1 MYLNKQLRH
10 SIFHFIKYFIQMKT
24 FYTFLLGTFMS
35 FGMMAQDTFSIIAVD
50 PATGEVGSAG
60 ASCVTGVGAGGIIDI
75 ITDIIPGKGGVNSQA
90 WVCIPN
96 TNLQNAIA
104 RMEEGLSPQ
113 EIIDWLLLNDSC
125 SSQNFDPEFR
135 QYGIADLDGAGDP
148 RTAGW
153 TGSMAD
159 DYKEDRQGANFSV
172 QGNILLDVSVIDNME
187 ANFNNTNGT
196 LADKLM
202 AAMQGANFAGA
213 DSRCLA
219 NGTSSTTAY
228 LLVYRADDD
237 PNDPYLRL
245 NVGQQ
250 APGIEPIDILQD
262 LYDNFL
268 TVEENIIKD
277 LVSIYP
283 NPALDV
289 LSLEL
294 DPALT
299 LNSISVYDVNGKQHI
314 AENEF
319 ADKRLQHNINV
330 SQLAAGIYFLR
341 IESGQGTATLK
352 FVKK

>member
-1 MYLNKQLRH
+1 MKKIYSFLAAL
-10 SIFHFIKYFIQMKT
+10 FICSS
-24 FYTFLLGTFMS
+24 LS
-35 FGMMAQDTFSIIAVD
+35 AQDTFSIIAVD

-60 ASCVTGVGAGGIIDI
+60 ASCVTGVGSGGIIDI

-90 WVCIPN
+90 YVCIPN
-96 TNLQNAIA
+96 TNLQNAIL

-125 SSQNFDPEFR
+125 SSQNFDPAFR
-135 QYGIADLDGAGDP
+135 QYGIADLDGGGTP

-153 TGSMAD
+153 TGNMAD
-159 DYKEDRQGANFSV
+159 DYKEDRQASNFSV

-187 ANFNNTNGT
+187 ANFNNTSGT

-250 APGIEPIDILQD
+250 AVGVEPIDILQG
-262 LYDNFL
+262 LYDDFLAVEDFELNNKLRLFPNPVDSELTLDVDPSIILTRLSIYDINGKNLFSQNEFGTPQLQQKIDVAQLAPGVFFL
-268 TVEENIIKD
+268 TVESD
-277 LVSIYP
+277 
-283 NPALDV
+283 
-289 LSLEL
+289 
-294 DPALT
+294 
-299 LNSISVYDVNGKQHI
+299 
-314 AENEF
+314 
-319 ADKRLQHNINV
+319 
-330 SQLAAGIYFLR
+330 
-341 IESGQGTATLK
+341 QGTASIK
-352 FVKK
+352 FVKR

>member
-1 MYLNKQLRH
+1 
-10 SIFHFIKYFIQMKT
+10 MKKIYS
-24 FYTFLLGTFMS
+24 FFAALLV
-35 FGMMAQDTFSIIAVD
+35 FGSLSAQDTFSIIAVD

-90 WVCIPN
+90 YVCIPN
-96 TNLQNAIA
+96 TNLQNAIL

-125 SSQNFDPEFR
+125 SSQNFDPAFR
-135 QYGIADLDGAGDP
+135 QYGIADLDGGGNP

-153 TGSMAD
+153 TGNMAD
-159 DYKEDRQGANFSV
+159 DYKEDRQASNFSV

-187 ANFNNTNGT
+187 ANFNNTAGT

-250 APGIEPIDILQD
+250 APGVEPIDILQD

-268 TVEENIIKD
+268 TVEDVELNNK
-277 LVSIYP
+277 LRLFP
-283 NPALDV
+283 NPADN
-289 LSLEL
+289 EL
-294 DPALT
+294 TLGVDPSIALT
-299 LNSISVYDVNGKQHI
+299 NLSIYDINGKNLFSQSDFG
-314 AENEF
+314 AQQ
-319 ADKRLQHNINV
+319 LQQKINV
-330 SQLAAGIYFLR
+330 SQLPSGVFFLTV
-341 IESGQGTATLK
+341 ESDQGTTSIK
-352 FVKK
+352 FVKR

>member
-1 MYLNKQLRH
+1 
-10 SIFHFIKYFIQMKT
+10 MKKL
-24 FYTFLLGTFMS
+24 YSLLATLLICGS
-35 FGMMAQDTFSIIAVD
+35 LSAQDTFSIIAVD

-96 TNLQNAIA
+96 TNLQNAIL

-125 SSQNFDPEFR
+125 SSQNFDPAFR
-135 QYGIADLDGAGDP
+135 QYGIADLDGGGNP

-153 TGSMAD
+153 TGNMAD
-159 DYKEDRQGANFSV
+159 DYKEDRQASNFSV

-187 ANFNNTNGT
+187 ANFNNTAGT

-228 LLVYRADDD
+228 LLVYRADDE

-268 TVEENIIKD
+268 AVEDVELNNK
-277 LVSIYP
+277 LRLFP
-283 NPALDV
+283 NPATNELTLDV
-289 LSLEL
+289 DPSIVLNRLS
-294 DPALT
+294 
-299 LNSISVYDVNGKQHI
+299 IYDINGKQLFEQT
-314 AENEF
+314 AF
-319 ADKRLQHNINV
+319 GAQQLQQKMNV
-330 SQLAAGIYFLR
+330 AQLPSGVFFLTV
-341 IESGQGTATLK
+341 ESDQGTTSIK
-352 FVKK
+352 FVKQ

>member
-1 MYLNKQLRH
+1 
-10 SIFHFIKYFIQMKT
+10 MKK
-24 FYTFLLGTFMS
+24 FYSFFAALLL
-35 FGMMAQDTFSIIAVD
+35 FGSLSAQDTFSIIAVD

-90 WVCIPN
+90 YVCIPN
-96 TNLQNAIA
+96 TNLQNAIL

-125 SSQNFDPEFR
+125 GSQNFDPAFR
-135 QYGIADLDGAGDP
+135 QYGIADLDGGGNP

-153 TGSMAD
+153 TGNMAD
-159 DYKEDRQGANFSV
+159 DYKEDRQASNFSV

-187 ANFNNTNGT
+187 ANFNNTAGT

-250 APGIEPIDILQD
+250 APGVEPIDILQD

-268 TVEENIIKD
+268 TVEDVELNNK
-277 LVSIYP
+277 LRLFP
-283 NPALDV
+283 NPADN
-289 LSLEL
+289 EL
-294 DPALT
+294 TLQVDPSIALT
-299 LNSISVYDVNGKQHI
+299 QLSIYDINGKKVFSQTDFG
-314 AENEF
+314 AQQF
-319 ADKRLQHNINV
+319 QQKMNV
-330 SQLAAGIYFLR
+330 TQLPSGVFFLTV
-341 IESGQGTATLK
+341 ESDQGTTSIK
-352 FVKK
+352 FVKR

>member
-1 MYLNKQLRH
+1 
-10 SIFHFIKYFIQMKT
+10 MKKIYS
-24 FYTFLLGTFMS
+24 FFAALLV
-35 FGMMAQDTFSIIAVD
+35 FGSLSAQDTFSIIAVD
-50 PATGEVGSAG
+50 PTTGEVGSAG

-90 WVCIPN
+90 YVCIPN
-96 TNLQNAIA
+96 TNLQNAIL

-125 SSQNFDPEFR
+125 SSQNFDPAFR
-135 QYGIADLDGAGDP
+135 QYGIADLDGGGNP

-153 TGSMAD
+153 TGNMAD
-159 DYKEDRQGANFSV
+159 DYKEDRQASDFSV

-187 ANFNNTNGT
+187 ANFNNTAGT

-250 APGIEPIDILQD
+250 APGVEPIDILQD

-268 TVEENIIKD
+268 TVEDVELNNK
-277 LVSIYP
+277 LRLFP
-283 NPALDV
+283 NPADNELTLDV
-289 LSLEL
+289 DPSITLTNLS
-294 DPALT
+294 
-299 LNSISVYDVNGKQHI
+299 IYDINGKNLFSQSDFG
-314 AENEF
+314 AQQ
-319 ADKRLQHNINV
+319 LQQKINV
-330 SQLAAGIYFLR
+330 SQLPSGVFFLTV
-341 IESGQGTATLK
+341 ESDQGTTSIK
-352 FVKK
+352 FVKR

>member
-1 MYLNKQLRH
+1 MKKIYSFLAAL
-10 SIFHFIKYFIQMKT
+10 FICSS
-24 FYTFLLGTFMS
+24 LS
-35 FGMMAQDTFSIIAVD
+35 AQDTFSIIAVD

-60 ASCVTGVGAGGIIDI
+60 ASCVTGVGSGGIIDI

-90 WVCIPN
+90 YVCIPN
-96 TNLQNAIA
+96 TNLQNAIL

-125 SSQNFDPEFR
+125 SSQNFDPAFR
-135 QYGIADLDGAGDP
+135 QYGIADLDGGGTP

-153 TGSMAD
+153 TGNMAD
-159 DYKEDRQGANFSV
+159 DYKEDRQASNFSV

-187 ANFNNTNGT
+187 ANFNNTSGT

-250 APGIEPIDILQD
+250 AVGVEPIDILQG
-262 LYDNFL
+262 LYDDFLAVEDFELNNKLRLFPNPVDSELTLDVDPSIILTRLSIYDINGKNLFSQNEFGTPQLQQKIDVAQLASGVFFL
-268 TVEENIIKD
+268 TVESD
-277 LVSIYP
+277 
-283 NPALDV
+283 
-289 LSLEL
+289 
-294 DPALT
+294 
-299 LNSISVYDVNGKQHI
+299 
-314 AENEF
+314 
-319 ADKRLQHNINV
+319 
-330 SQLAAGIYFLR
+330 
-341 IESGQGTATLK
+341 QGTASIK
-352 FVKK
+352 FVKR

>member
-1 MYLNKQLRH
+1 
-10 SIFHFIKYFIQMKT
+10 MKKI
-24 FYTFLLGTFMS
+24 YTILAGLLLCGS
-35 FGMMAQDTFSIIAVD
+35 LSAQDTFSIIAVD

-60 ASCVTGVGAGGIIDI
+60 ASCVTGVGASGIIDI

-90 WVCIPN
+90 YVCIPN
-96 TNLQNAIA
+96 TNLQNAIL

-113 EIIDWLLLNDSC
+113 EIIDWLLLNDAC
-125 SSQNFDPEFR
+125 GSQNFDPAYR

-153 TGSMAD
+153 SGNLTD
-159 DYKEDRQGANFSV
+159 DYKEDRQGSNFSV

-219 NGTSSTTAY
+219 SGTSSTTAY

-237 PNDPYLRL
+237 PNDPYIRL

-250 APGIEPIDILQD
+250 SPGIEPIDILQD

-268 TVEENIIKD
+268 AAEDFELNNKLT
-277 LVSIYP
+277 LFP
-283 NPALDV
+283 NPAT
-289 LSLEL
+289 SE
-294 DPALT
+294 LT
-299 LNSISVYDVNGKQHI
+299 LAVDPSVSLTKLSIIDINGK
-314 AENEF
+314 
-319 ADKRLQHNINV
+319 NIQTHTNFNV
-330 SQLAAGIYFLR
+330 AASEQKLNVAQLPAGIYFLKV
-341 IESGQGTATLK
+341 ESDEGATSIK
-352 FVKK
+352 FVKQ